1 MRAAWFLALAGTAVS
16 VFGSASYAQTLA
28 QSQRTQTQQ
37 QQQRAP
43 AVRPTTQDAMKARM
57 NENTVSIITGTP
69 AGTYI
74 QIAYDISV
82 VLDEGDQLRVLAMLG
97 KGSVQNVKD
106 ILHLRGVDM
115 GIVQSDVMRH
125 FRSNNELGPNIDR
138 RLVYITKLYNEELHV
153 VAHKNIKSFK
163 DLAGKKVN
171 FAENGSGTQFS
182 ARMIF
187 DLLGLKVEEVNMSQ
201 PDALVKIKSGEV
213 AATVF
218 VAGRPAAVFAK
229 LAKDPDLQLL
239 PVAFEKALQQD
250 YLPANLTAADY
261 PGLLAEGQKI
271 DTIAVGS
278 VLAVYNWPR
287 EHDRFRRTSKVV
299 EALFTKFAEFQKAPR
314 HAKWKEVNL
323 AAELP
328 GWNRFPAAQEWLE
341 RHRKG
346 EEQTTA
352 LKNDFNTFM
361 SKRSSLGKNQ
371 PVAEEDRAKLF
382 KEFLEWSKKKN

>member
-1 MRAAWFLALAGTAVS
+1 MRAAWFLALAAAS
-16 VFGSASYAQTLA
+16 VGVIGSLGHAQTLA
-28 QSQRTQTQQ
+28 QTQRTQP

-43 AVRPTTQDAMKARM
+43 VVRQNTNTQEAMKARM

-82 VLDEGDQLRVLAMLG
+82 VLDDGDQLRIMAMLG

-115 GIVQSDVMRH
+115 GVVQSDVMRH

-153 VAHKNIKSFK
+153 VANKNIKNIK

-187 DLLGLKVEEVNMSQ
+187 ELLGVKVEEVNMSQ
-201 PDALVKIKSGEV
+201 PDALVKVKTGEV

-229 LAKDPDLQLL
+229 LSKDPDLQLL
-239 PVAFEKALQQD
+239 PVPYEKALQQD
-250 YLPANLTAADY
+250 YLPASLSAADY

-287 EHDRFRRTSKVV
+287 EHDRYRRTSKVV

-341 RHRKG
+341 RYRKG

-361 SKRSSLGKNQ
+361 NKKSSLGKNQ

>member
-1 MRAAWFLALAGTAVS
+1 MRVARVLALIAA
-16 VFGSASYAQTLA
+16 SASVVSFATYAQTLA
-28 QSQRTQTQQ
+28 QTQRTQTQQ
-37 QQQRAP
+37 QRP
-43 AVRPTTQDAMKARM
+43 PVVRQTSQDVMRARM

-82 VLDEGDQLRVLAMLG
+82 VLDDGDQMRILAMLG

-138 RLVYITKLYNEELHV
+138 RLVYITKLYNEELHI
-153 VAHKNIKSFK
+153 VANKSVK
-163 DLAGKKVN
+163 TVADLAGKKVN
-171 FAENGSGTQFS
+171 FAEQGSGTQFS

-201 PDALVKIKSGEV
+201 PDALVKVKTGEV

-239 PVAFEKALQQD
+239 PVPYDKALQQD
-250 YLPANLTAADY
+250 YLPASLSSADY

-287 EHDRFRRTSKVV
+287 EHDRYRRTSKVV
-299 EALFTKFAEFQKAPR
+299 DALFAKFAEFQKAPR

-341 RHRKG
+341 RYRKG

-352 LKNDFNTFM
+352 LKNDFNTFVN
-361 SKRSSLGKNQ
+361 KKSSLGKNQ
-371 PVAEEDRAKLF
+371 PLADEERTKLF